1 MPTPRPGLAQRR
13 IALLVLISL
22 GLHGLGLWAIHIPAP
37 PLSLT
42 ERGHTLTLEWLGE
55 ASPLAPSSKPPTPEP
70 PRQPRP
76 QPATN
81 HPGPQQPKP
90 APARQPEP
98 KLTAVATIEKH
109 APDTPSPNQAER
121 TPQAESRPSQA
132 MEKTTPQVQPT
143 TASPHPSME
152 ERNENNTDIEENMT
166 NGTKAT
172 TLADARQALRL
183 RLAHHIEKRYPRLAR
198 QRGWE
203 GEVLLGFRID
213 PQGRIGDIHIA
224 RSSGYP
230 LLDRSA
236 LKSLARIKRIPL
248 TTPRLS
254 ETIEM
259 DLAID
264 YRLED
269 I

>member
-1 MPTPRPGLAQRR
+1 
-13 IALLVLISL
+13 
-22 GLHGLGLWAIHIPAP
+22 
-37 PLSLT
+37 
-42 ERGHTLTLEWLGE
+42 
-55 ASPLAPSSKPPTPEP
+55 
-70 PRQPRP
+70 
-76 QPATN
+76 
-81 HPGPQQPKP
+81 
-90 APARQPEP
+90 
-98 KLTAVATIEKH
+98 
-109 APDTPSPNQAER
+109 
-121 TPQAESRPSQA
+121 
-132 MEKTTPQVQPT
+132 METTPQVQPT
-143 TASPHPSME
+143 TASTHPSKE
-152 ERNENNTDIEENMT
+152 EGDENNKENERDVT

-172 TLADARQALRL
+172 NLADTRQALRL
-183 RLAHHIEKRYPRLAR
+183 RLAHRIEKRYPRLAR

-254 ETIEM
+254 GTIEM